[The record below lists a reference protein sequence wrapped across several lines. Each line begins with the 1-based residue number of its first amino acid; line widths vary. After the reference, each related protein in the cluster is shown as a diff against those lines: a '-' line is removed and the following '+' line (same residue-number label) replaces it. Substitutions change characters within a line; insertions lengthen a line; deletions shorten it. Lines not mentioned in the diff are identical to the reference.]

1 MTTKMATID
10 DLRLQT
16 AALGSCLDTLAEFV
30 PFSALC
36 SAIESL
42 AEMED
47 TPVVREARAQMQDLL
62 AETFVRLADAKLR
75 EVGA

>member
-1 MTTKMATID
+1 
-10 DLRLQT
+10 
-16 AALGSCLDTLAEFV
+16 
-30 PFSALC
+30 
-36 SAIESL
+36 
-42 AEMED
+42 MED

>member
-30 PFSALC
+30 PFSAL
-36 SAIESL
+36 A
-42 AEMED
+42 
-47 TPVVREARAQMQDLL
+47 
-62 AETFVRLADAKLR
+62 LR
-75 EVGA
+75 SSR